1 MILYTYLLHSD
12 LGDPMEQVA
21 RLTCHNYE
29 FKNLNPYEVM
39 QMDIDA
45 SDDDIK
51 YRYRKLSAKVHPDK
65 LVGVENAR
73 EAFEQVWPKP
83 NYLIEMPQVVHLST

>member
-1 MILYTYLLHSD
+1 MCTD
-12 LGDPMEQVA
+12 LGDPLEQVA
-21 RLTCHNYE
+21 RLTTQNYE
-29 FKNLNPYEVM
+29 FKNLNPYAVL

-65 LVGVENAR
+65 LSGVENAR
-73 EAFEQVWPKP
+73 EAFEQVI
-83 NYLIEMPQVVHLST
+83 YDDFIE